1 MSISGCRDES
11 CPTDMIRV
19 VLPHL
24 IATAVVFACLR
35 LAFWQLDRA
44 EEKEQM
50 ARQWEQ
56 APAVELATL
65 DTQSAP
71 DFALVQGLGTW
82 DTQRHVML
90 DNQIRNNHP
99 GVHVFSLFKPLDGG
113 PLLLIN
119 RGWQPWLRRSGQWP
133 EIETPDS
140 VVQLTG
146 RLSPPPRVGF
156 QLGAAQALD
165 AENWPNLTTYFDL
178 ERVRE
183 VFGPEVLDQVVL
195 LSPDHPQHLTGDE
208 WQTIVMGPE
217 RHRGYAFQ
225 WFSIGSAVFAIWAFL
240 SYRQLRRK

>member
-1 MSISGCRDES
+1 
-11 CPTDMIRV
+11 MIRRF
-19 VLPHL
+19 LPHL
-24 IATAVVFACLR
+24 VAVAVVLACLR

-56 APAVELATL
+56 APAVELASLNTH
-65 DTQSAP
+65 SPPA
-71 DFALVQGLGTW
+71 FARVQGYGSW
-82 DTQRHVML
+82 DTQRHLLL

-99 GVHVFSLFKPLDGG
+99 GVHVFSLFEPADGG
-113 PLLLIN
+113 PPLLVN
-119 RGWQPWLRRSGQWP
+119 RGWQPWLRRSDEWP
-133 EIETPDS
+133 TIDTPATP
-140 VVQLTG
+140 VNITG

-165 AENWPNLTTYFDL
+165 GNSWPNLTTYFDL

-183 VFGPEVLDQVVL
+183 VFGPGVIDQIVL

-208 WQTIVMGPE
+208 WQTVVMGPE

-225 WFSIGSAVFAIWAFL
+225 WFSIASAVLIIWVFL
-240 SYRQLRRK
+240 TYRQLRRK